1 MSRDELDM
9 KRNPLEEIA
18 ESNECNMDD
27 ENENYDEE
35 KEEKADKIILE
46 LQEKIVLLEK
56 ANKDLKTKLESTTK
70 KQTLNSTI
78 IMRMAAVGLRKK
90 FMLKSDTQND
100 SVKLAEVMKEKDE
113 LQQINEKMLDMLTEK
128 ELEIDELNE
137 NFEKYKLEQQMEN
150 EKNLEQ
156 IKNLEEKIE
165 ALEDAQNENQLDDLY
180 NEFDIQREKLMQQI
194 NDCTKL
200 EEELNN
206 QIEEK
211 DNKIKKLNEEIQNLQ
226 FENLRLLDKSD
237 EQDKINQAGFMDMQ
251 KITEENNKYKSEI
264 ETLSNELKKKKKEI
278 KTIDEEKT
286 KEIEKYQEEIEKLK
300 KNIESKIVDIN
311 KLNEQNTKLNATNK
325 EVNTFLVNME
335 KKLNEEKE
343 KCFKVQSKLDKN
355 TKELK
360 NMNDYY
366 KTLKTNNDNLL
377 SQYQQK
383 IDELTQE
390 KTNLI
395 SQNKE
400 LLEKLKEKKEQEEE
414 PGTNLADMMG
424 EEEEEKEKEEKKEES
439 NEDNAKIKEELSF
452 YKNENKLLTEEVK
465 GLKEQLNN
473 QAHDLVDLNTLEKK
487 LEQLK
492 GENEALINNN
502 KELKNNLEKERQK
515 LKQKELTLS
524 KPNQKEDNLGLKKL
538 NAFRRV
544 ATISRKEKAKTVNI
558 EKDKLLLQKNIEML
572 KKLKED
578 EKKYYEAQIEKI
590 KIDMSML
597 KVKFLNKQYED
608 DTLLL
613 KYKNTIKAIST
624 QCKIKGIKLSLNLIS
639 V

>member
-1 MSRDELDM
+1 MSKDELDM

-608 DTLLL
+608 DTLSL